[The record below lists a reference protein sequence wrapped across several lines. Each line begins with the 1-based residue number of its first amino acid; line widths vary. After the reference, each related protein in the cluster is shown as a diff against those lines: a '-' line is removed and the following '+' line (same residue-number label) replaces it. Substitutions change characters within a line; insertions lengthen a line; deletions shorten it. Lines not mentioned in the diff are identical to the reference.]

1 MSHLEKQSKKKKRG
15 WNEKEQAVGCA
26 LWAVG
31 SQGRCVSRGS
41 TCMKES
47 GCTIDLERQVQV
59 GDKRQLADSCET
71 RREVMRPGLRQ
82 GDGAE
87 EVALGEFKG

>member
-31 SQGRCVSRGS
+31 SQGRCVSRGCS
-41 TCMKES
+41 CMEES

-59 GDKRQLADSCET
+59 GDKRQLARSDEHTSELPVT
-71 RREVMRPGLRQ
+71 T
-82 GDGAE
+82 
-87 EVALGEFKG
+87 